1 MWIKLLQMIIGIKD
15 YLKINSNH
23 LNIQIKICTWNV
35 QTFLKKYFEIRDK
48 KKGEK
53 VMKRKVKRQ
62 LENRES
68 N

>member
-1 MWIKLLQMIIGIKD
+1 MIIGIKD

-23 LNIQIKICTWNV
+23 LNIRIKICTWNV
-35 QTFLKKYFEIRDK
+35 QTLKKNISKSVTK

-53 VMKRKVKRQ
+53 VMRKRKVKRQ